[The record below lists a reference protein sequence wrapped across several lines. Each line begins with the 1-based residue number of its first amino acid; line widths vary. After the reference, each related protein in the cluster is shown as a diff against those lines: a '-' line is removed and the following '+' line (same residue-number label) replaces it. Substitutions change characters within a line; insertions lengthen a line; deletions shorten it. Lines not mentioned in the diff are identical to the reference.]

1 MGRYGQ
7 GNKVGRL
14 VGRGGEDDG
23 INNNK
28 VIGNVLKIQVHIVLS
43 QVTMDSRMEPRVR
56 RKA

>member
-28 VIGNVLKIQVHIVLS
+28 VIVNVLKIQVHIVLS
-43 QVTMDSRMEPRVR
+43 QVTMD
-56 RKA
+56 